1 MCTDLNINPYISI
14 MTNKLYLC
22 KIASWSVLAFSAS
35 GLIAYAWTKQLITSG
50 GIAATEFGVKL
61 TMYACFEH
69 IWGKYLHTTP
79 PPSAPSSSAS
89 APSIDP

>member
-1 MCTDLNINPYISI
+1 

-22 KIASWSVLAFSAS
+22 KIATWSILAFTAS
-35 GLIAYAWTKQLITSG
+35 GLIAYAWTKKLITSG

-69 IWGKYLHTTP
+69 IWGKYLHTPPLPSTP
-79 PPSAPSSSAS
+79 HPSPSGS
-89 APSIDP
+89 SIDL